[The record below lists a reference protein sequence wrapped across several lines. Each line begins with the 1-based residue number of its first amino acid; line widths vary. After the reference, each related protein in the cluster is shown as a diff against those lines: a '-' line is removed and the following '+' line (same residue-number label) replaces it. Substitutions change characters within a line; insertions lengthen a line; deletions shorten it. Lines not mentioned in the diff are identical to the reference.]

1 MAKRRS
7 GFLAKLFGA
16 AAVAGAAAAVSS
28 LEKQAKEEGKDIL
41 DVAKEKVDGFV
52 EDVKSGEALEKA
64 KNFANK
70 AQDFA
75 EKTVNDVNS
84 GEFAENL
91 KGKINE
97 TVESVKSGE
106 FTEKA
111 KEMAANVRDGVTD
124 LFDGKAEEN
133 VIDAQ
138 EVVDE
143 VTENV
148 NEAIDSFNNDNQA

>member
-7 GFLAKLFGA
+7 GFLGKLFGA
-16 AAVAGAAAAVSS
+16 AALAGAAAVVSKM
-28 LEKQAKEEGKDIL
+28 EKQAKEEGKDIL

-64 KNFANK
+64 KTLANK

-75 EKTVNDVNS
+75 EKTVNEVNS
-84 GEFAENL
+84 GEFKENL
-91 KGKINE
+91 KDKLNE

-111 KEMAANVRDGVTD
+111 MEMATNVKDGVVD
-124 LFDGKAEEN
+124 LFDGKADAVINAEETAQDVEEIVN
-133 VIDAQ
+133 NINDDAQ
-138 EVVDE
+138 
-143 VTENV
+143 
-148 NEAIDSFNNDNQA
+148 A